1 MSSNPST
8 AAAPPPID
16 RKLLEY
22 GILRQMDIQNL
33 EYPAELPVHDQLP
46 TALEFAQLVY
56 RNVPVKFSGTAAAGT
71 TAPSNPWTTTAERW
85 GQHPTYLRDT
95 LATTTLAV
103 AETPL
108 GNADAPLDG
117 RYFVQPHVRPMSGEA
132 YFSLPC
138 SSSSSS
144 NNNNNN
150 NSGSEFQANSANSCV
165 SDNSCLPRADPGSA
179 AVTPNQNSASL
190 QPSRPSRHGTPTKIV
205 RYMQSQDNNF
215 PREFPALAHDA
226 PHSLAFADAAL
237 GAPPAAVNLWL
248 GRDLET
254 VSRLHNDNYEN
265 IYVQVSGTKELFLI
279 PPGDAYALDERFLTP
294 ACYDADMNLVVDTVA
309 GHKVLFPT
317 VDPNDPTTHNEVF
330 RRHALVYRV
339 VLEPGDMLYLPA
351 LWYHQVG
358 VAGVGA
364 ANGTNVSLNYWY
376 NPAPSSG
383 LWMKWDYVRLTA
395 LLLRGYH
402 DDDYFDLDSDDD
414 V

>member
-8 AAAPPPID
+8 AAAPPID

-56 RNVPVKFSGTAAAGT
+56 RNVPVKFSGAAAAG
-71 TAPSNPWTTTAERW
+71 ASNNPWATAAERW

-95 LATTTLAV
+95 LAKTTLAV

-138 SSSSSS
+138 SSNSSS
-144 NNNNNN
+144 NNNNN
-150 NSGSEFQANSANSCV
+150 GSSSNETQANPANSSV
-165 SDNSCLPRADPGSA
+165 SDSCCLPCADSGSA
-179 AVTPNQNSASL
+179 ATPVHNSTL
-190 QPSRPSRHGTPTKIV
+190 FQPGRSTPRGSSNKII

-215 PREFPALAHDA
+215 PREFPALSTDA

-265 IYVQVSGTKELFLI
+265 IYVQVSGTKELFLV
-279 PPGDAYALDERFLTP
+279 PPGDAYALDERFLIP
-294 ACYDADMNLVVDTVA
+294 ASYDADMNLVVDA
-309 GHKVLFPT
+309 AASHKVLFPT
-317 VDPNDPTTHNEVF
+317 VDPNDPATHNDIF

-339 VLEPGDMLYLPA
+339 VLEPGDMLYMPA

-358 VAGVGA
+358 VVSVGA

-414 V
+414 I

>member
-8 AAAPPPID
+8 AAAPPID

-33 EYPAELPVHDQLP
+33 EYPAELSVHDQLP

-56 RNVPVKFSGTAAAGT
+56 RNVPVKFSGAAAAG
-71 TAPSNPWTTTAERW
+71 ASNNPWATAAERW

-95 LATTTLAV
+95 LAKTTLAV

-117 RYFVQPHVRPMSGEA
+117 RYFVQPH
-132 YFSLPC
+132 
-138 SSSSSS
+138 
-144 NNNNNN
+144 
-150 NSGSEFQANSANSCV
+150 
-165 SDNSCLPRADPGSA
+165 
-179 AVTPNQNSASL
+179 
-190 QPSRPSRHGTPTKIV
+190 
-205 RYMQSQDNNF
+205 SQDNNF
-215 PREFPALAHDA
+215 PREFPALSTDA

-265 IYVQVSGTKELFLI
+265 IYVQVSGTKELFLV
-279 PPGDAYALDERFLTP
+279 PPGDAYALDERFLIP
-294 ACYDADMNLVVDTVA
+294 ASYDADMNLVVDA
-309 GHKVLFPT
+309 AASHKVLFPT
-317 VDPNDPTTHNEVF
+317 VDPNDPATHNDIF

-339 VLEPGDMLYLPA
+339 VLEPGDMLYMPA

-358 VAGVGA
+358 VVSVGA

-414 V
+414 I

>member
-1 MSSNPST
+1 MSSNPSI

-56 RNVPVKFSGTAAAGT
+56 RNVPVKFSGTAADGAAAASKPWA
-71 TAPSNPWTTTAERW
+71 TAAELW

-138 SSSSSS
+138 SGSSES
-144 NNNNNN
+144 
-150 NSGSEFQANSANSCV
+150 QANPTSISV
-165 SDNSCLPRADPGSA
+165 FDNSCLPSADPGSTA
-179 AVTPNQNSASL
+179 ATPDQNSASL
-190 QPSRPSRHGTPTKIV
+190 QPSRLTRRGTPNKIV

-226 PHSLAFADAAL
+226 PHSLAFADTAL
-237 GAPPAAVNLWL
+237 GAPPVAVNLWL

-265 IYVQVSGTKELFLI
+265 IYVQVSGTKEIFLI
-279 PPGDAYALDERFLTP
+279 PPGDAYTLDERFLTP
-294 ACYDADMNLVVDTVA
+294 ACYDADMNLVVDAA

-358 VAGVGA
+358 VASVGA
-364 ANGTNVSLNYWY
+364 ANGTNLSLNYWY
-376 NPAPSSG
+376 NSAPSSG

-414 V
+414 G